1 MAKRFFTKEELDNII
16 KDYDNGNGLR
26 PFELAKKYDRNPSS
40 ISNKLKDLGLYK
52 YTTYRFTAE
61 DIQFLKDYYPYGD
74 WDFIMKHFPNSTKQS
89 IMTKASKLGIK
100 MINEHTW
107 TEDEVNVI
115 KKYYTTD
122 IRKVE
127 SLLSNRTPDT
137 IRCKAQKLGIKNR
150 EFWSDEENELLT
162 KIYSNYK

>member
-52 YTTYRFTAE
+52 YTTYRFTEE
-61 DIQFLKDYYPYGD
+61 DVQFLKDYYPYGD
-74 WDFIMKHFPNSTKQS
+74 WDFIMKHFPNSNKQT

-100 MINEHTW
+100 MINESAW
-107 TEDEVNVI
+107 SEE
-115 KKYYTTD
+115 
-122 IRKVE
+122 E
-127 SLLSNRTPDT
+127 
-137 IRCKAQKLGIKNR
+137 LGH
-150 EFWSDEENELLT
+150 
-162 KIYSNYK
+162 Y